1 MANPQTTTKEN
12 GSESKPCVSDATIFY
27 EPDEPDQEDFIKKV
41 RGPGPTPQV
50 DKEATG
56 AGCMGMRE
64 SLREPWI
71 IGSRPM
77 RA

>member
-56 AGCMGMRE
+56 AGCM
-64 SLREPWI
+64 REP
-71 IGSRPM
+71 
-77 RA
+77 